1 MLYAGMPGSGSPLE
15 WPAAVTRFRPQAIS
29 LGEEPEIMAL
39 SPDYRS
45 YSGVSGSAATQ
56 AVVDAGLRAYMLRV
70 YNWMA
75 SGLLLTGIVA
85 YVIVNTSLF
94 GLFYHQVV
102 TPAGTAIQP
111 TGLAVISIFAPLVFV
126 MVMSFGVNRL
136 SRTTAQ
142 TLYWLFCA
150 AMGASLTNIF
160 LIYTADSIVRVFFIT
175 AATFGAVSLYGYT
188 TRSDLSR
195 MGSFLFMG
203 LIGIIIAALVNMFMQ
218 STALQFA
225 ISIIGVIVFTGLTA
239 YDTQRIKA
247 DYLQF
252 AYSYGPEQAAKRS
265 VYDALSLYLN
275 FINLFMLL
283 LQLLG
288 NRNSR

>member
-1 MLYAGMPGSGSPLE
+1 
-15 WPAAVTRFRPQAIS
+15 
-29 LGEEPEIMAL
+29 MAL

-45 YSGVSGSAATQ
+45 YSGVPGSAATQ

-75 SGLLLTGIVA
+75 SGLVLTGIVSYLIA
-85 YVIVNTSLF
+85 NTSLRDA
-94 GLFYHQVV
+94 FYHV
-102 TPAGTAIQP
+102 TP
-111 TGLAVISIFAPLVFV
+111 TGAVQATPLAMLSIFLPLVFV
-126 MVMSFGVNRL
+126 MVLSFGVNRL

-160 LIYTADSIVRVFFIT
+160 FIYSSASIVQVFFIT

-188 TRSDLSR
+188 TRADLSR
-195 MGSFLFMG
+195 WGGFLFMG
-203 LIGIIIAALVNMFMQ
+203 LIGVIIAAVVNMFMQ
-218 STALQFA
+218 SSGLEFV

-247 DYLQF
+247 DYVQY
-252 AYSYGPEQAAKRS
+252 AYSYGPDQAAKRS

-288 NRNSR
+288 NRR